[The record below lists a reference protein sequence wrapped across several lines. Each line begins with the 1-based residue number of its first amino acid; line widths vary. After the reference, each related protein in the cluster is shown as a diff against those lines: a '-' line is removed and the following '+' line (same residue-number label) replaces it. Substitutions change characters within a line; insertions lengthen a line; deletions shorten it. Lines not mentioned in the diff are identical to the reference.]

1 MSVSLELQGVSFT
14 YPNGLRAIDDVSFTL
29 RAGTVCALVG
39 VNGSGK
45 STLFNSIMGILR
57 PQTGRITING
67 LPVRKALSH
76 NAIAYVPQSEQIDW
90 HFPIRVRDVVL
101 LGRYGHMNF
110 LRRAR
115 KSDWEIVDKSLE
127 RLDIADLAD
136 RQIGMLSGGQKKR
149 VFLARA
155 LAQESRVILLDEPFT
170 GVDIRTEQAVM
181 ALLQELRAK
190 GYLMLVSTHNLG
202 AVPQFCNEVILLR
215 HQLIAVGNIADIY
228 TRDNLERAFGGRLKN
243 IYLGDAQMP
252 ELTLVSDDE
261 HPAVFYGS
269 GRHEPPHPCNDCVLY
284 QAGEKLR

>member
-1 MSVSLELQGVSFT
+1 MTTTVPSLLLEHVSFT
-14 YPNGLRAIDDVSFTL
+14 YPNGLRAIDDVSFGL
-29 RAGTVCALVG
+29 QGGTVCALVG

-57 PQTGRITING
+57 PQAGRIAINN
-67 LPVRKALSH
+67 LPVHEALKD

-90 HFPIRVRDVVL
+90 HFPICVREVVL

-115 KSDWEIVDKSLE
+115 AEDHAKVNDALA
-127 RLDIADLAD
+127 RLGIADLAD
-136 RQIGMLSGGQKKR
+136 RQIGALSGGQKKR

-155 LAQESRVILLDEPFT
+155 LAQESRIILLDEPFT
-170 GVDIRTEQAVM
+170 GVDIHTKQAVM
-181 ALLQELRAK
+181 TLLQELRAQ

-202 AVPQFCNEVILLR
+202 VVPQFCNEVLLLR
-215 HQLIAVGNIADIY
+215 HQLIARGDTASTY

-243 IYLGDAQMP
+243 IYLGDGQMP
-252 ELTLVSDDE
+252 ELTLISDDE

-269 GRHEPPHPCNDCVLY
+269 DKHTPPHGAEDGAP
-284 QAGEKLR
+284 

>member
-1 MSVSLELQGVSFT
+1 MTTPTVPSLLLEHVNFT
-14 YPNGLRAIDDVSFTL
+14 YPNGLRAIDDVSFSLTG
-29 RAGTVCALVG
+29 GTVCALVG

-45 STLFNSIMGILR
+45 STLFNAIMGILR
-57 PQTGRITING
+57 PQAGRILING
-67 LPVRKALSH
+67 LPVASALKQ

-110 LRRAR
+110 LRHARAQDYA
-115 KSDWEIVDKSLE
+115 KVDGALA
-127 RLDIADLAD
+127 RLGIADLAD
-136 RQIGMLSGGQKKR
+136 RQIGALSGGQKKR

-170 GVDIRTEQAVM
+170 GVDISTEQAVM
-181 ALLQELRAK
+181 ALLQELRDQ

-202 AVPQFCNEVILLR
+202 AVPQFCNEVVLLR
-215 HQLIAVGNIADIY
+215 HRIIAVGDMVTTY

-243 IYLGDAQMP
+243 IYLGDEQMP

-261 HPAVFYGS
+261 HPAVFYGDS
-269 GRHEPPHPCNDCVLY
+269 KHSPAHG
-284 QAGEKLR
+284 AGENMP

>member
-1 MSVSLELQGVSFT
+1 MTSAVPSLRLEHVDFT
-14 YPNGLRAIDDVSFTL
+14 YPNGLHAIDDVSFAL
-29 RAGTVCALVG
+29 SGGTVCALVG

-45 STLFNSIMGILR
+45 STLFNAIMGILR
-57 PQTGRITING
+57 PQRGRIFVNG
-67 LPVRKALSH
+67 LAVANALKQ

-115 KSDWEIVDKSLE
+115 AEDYAKVDDALA
-127 RLDIADLAD
+127 RLGIADLAE
-136 RQIGMLSGGQKKR
+136 RQIGALSGGQKKR

-181 ALLQELRAK
+181 TLLQELRAQ

-202 AVPQFCNEVILLR
+202 AVPQFCNEVVLLR
-215 HQLIAVGNIADIY
+215 HHIVAAGDTAATY

-243 IYLGDAQMP
+243 IYLGDAP
-252 ELTLVSDDE
+252 NPALTLVSDDE
-261 HPAVFYGS
+261 HPAVFYGDS
-269 GRHEPPHPCNDCVLY
+269 KHSPAHGTE
-284 QAGEKLR
+284 QAP

>member
-1 MSVSLELQGVSFT
+1 MTNLTVPSLQLEHVDFT
-14 YPNGLRAIDDVSFTL
+14 YPNGLRAIDDVSFSL
-29 RAGTVCALVG
+29 AGGTVCALVG

-45 STLFNSIMGILR
+45 STLFNAIMGILR
-57 PQTGRITING
+57 PQAGRILING
-67 LPVRKALSH
+67 LPVAAALKQ
-76 NAIAYVPQSEQIDW
+76 NAITYVPQSEQIDW

-110 LRRAR
+110 LRHAR
-115 KSDWEIVDKSLE
+115 TQDYAKVDEALA
-127 RLDIADLAD
+127 RLGIADLAD
-136 RQIGMLSGGQKKR
+136 RQIGALSGGQKKR

-170 GVDIRTEQAVM
+170 GVDISTEQAVM
-181 ALLQELRAK
+181 ALLQTLREQ

-202 AVPQFCNEVILLR
+202 AVPQFCNEVVLLR
-215 HQLIAVGNIADIY
+215 HHIVAVGDMASTY

-261 HPAVFYGS
+261 HPAVFYGDS
-269 GRHEPPHPCNDCVLY
+269 KHSPAHGAREN
-284 QAGEKLR
+284 AS